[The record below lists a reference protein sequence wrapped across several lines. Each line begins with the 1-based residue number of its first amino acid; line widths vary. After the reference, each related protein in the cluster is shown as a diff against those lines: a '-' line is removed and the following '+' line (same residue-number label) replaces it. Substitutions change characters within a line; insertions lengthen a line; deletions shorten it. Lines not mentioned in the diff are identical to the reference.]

1 MIAILDYDM
10 SNLRSVA
17 KAFERLGAT
26 CKITRDKKEILAADK
41 LVVPGQGAFAD
52 CMRLLK
58 DYELIDTLKE
68 FMDSGKPYLGLCLG
82 MQILMESSDEAPGV
96 EGLGVFKGGVERF
109 SPDLELKVPHMGWN
123 NLLIAKESRL
133 LQGLP
138 EASYVYFVHS
148 YYVTPQDKRMVAAN
162 CHYGI
167 DFPAAFEHKNIFAT
181 QFHPEKSQKIGLH
194 ILKNFTQ
201 I

>member
-17 KAFERLGAT
+17 KAFERLGADSQ
-26 CKITRDKKEILAADK
+26 ITRDKNEILAADK

-58 DYELIDTLKE
+58 DYDLIETLQE

-82 MQILMESSDEAPGV
+82 MQILMESSEEAPGIA
-96 EGLGVFKGGVERF
+96 GLGVFKGGVQRF
-109 SPDLELKVPHMGWN
+109 SPDFKLKVPHMGWN
-123 NLLIAKESRL
+123 NLLITKESRL
-133 LQGLP
+133 LKDLP
-138 EASYVYFVHS
+138 DLSYVYFVHS
-148 YYVTPQDKRMVAAN
+148 YYVTPQDKSIVAAN
-162 CHYGI
+162 CQYGI
-167 DFPAAFEHKNIFAT
+167 EFPAAFEYKNIFAT
-181 QFHPEKSQKIGLH
+181 QFHPEKSQKIGLQ
-194 ILKNFTQ
+194 ILKNFTH